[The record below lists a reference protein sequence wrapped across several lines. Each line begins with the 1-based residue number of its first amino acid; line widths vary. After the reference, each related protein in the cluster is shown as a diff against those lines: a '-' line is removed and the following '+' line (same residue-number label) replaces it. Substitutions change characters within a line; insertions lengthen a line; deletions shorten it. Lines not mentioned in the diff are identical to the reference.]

1 MISKELLN
9 EVLPDK
15 QIDQI
20 RITDNTLW
28 FKKAEMKMSR
38 RWSDECINIYELA
51 HKCKIWAITKN
62 VYICSFSNMNGGVAD
77 VYNGFSKLLFESRS
91 LANSERQT
99 EVEAIFKACEWILKE
114 INK

>member
-1 MISKELLN
+1 MISKELLT

-38 RWSDECINIYELA
+38 TWSEECINIYELA
-51 HKCKIWAITKN
+51 YKCKKWALDQNCCIRS
-62 VYICSFSNMNGGVAD
+62 YILKQEKEGRARLEYHYLVDMPSEVFEAD
-77 VYNGFSKLLFESRS
+77 
-91 LANSERQT
+91 T
-99 EVEAIFKACEWILKE
+99 EYEAIFKACEWILKE